1 MQNPAII
8 IGSPEMTVLIGPV
21 IAAAD
26 MLPPDPVLFA
36 FAAGGEAASLRIFA
50 RPAVPMLLEMAG
62 ADDTSLL
69 VVARAALIRLYGW
82 SHDALDGDGF
92 HLPHDLAA
100 ILLRVADRGRSGDA
114 LIAYRFAKSLE
125 LLCETVEA
133 LQSEQLVPLAGDGAL
148 NARDTRT
155 IVAARAMID
164 RQWHEKL
171 TLDGIARACG
181 INRAKL
187 TRGFRDLYGCT
198 ISEALA
204 ERRLAEARAKL
215 LTTDLPVSSIGY
227 ASGYLNNA
235 SFTRAFGRRFGL
247 SPTDF
252 RAMRRA
258 A

>member
-8 IGSPEMTVLIGPV
+8 VGSPELTMLIGPV
-21 IAAAD
+21 AVVAD
-26 MLPPDPVLFA
+26 QLPADPVVFA
-36 FAAGGEAASLRIFA
+36 FSLGGDGASLRIFT
-50 RPAVPMLLEMAG
+50 RPVVPMLIEMAG
-62 ADDTSLL
+62 ADEDTLL
-69 VVARAALIRLYGW
+69 VVARAALVRLYGW
-82 SHDALDGDGF
+82 TDLDQEGAAFHVSHE
-92 HLPHDLAA
+92 LAA
-100 ILLRVADRGRSGDA
+100 ILMRVADTGRSIDA

-125 LLCETVEA
+125 LLCETVAA
-133 LQSEQLVPLAGDGAL
+133 LQDGRLVPLAGDGL
-148 NARDTRT
+148 LSERDTRS

-171 TLDGIARACG
+171 TLDGIARTCG

-204 ERRLAEARAKL
+204 ERRLAEAQAKL

-247 SPTDF
+247 SPSDF

>member
-21 IAAAD
+21 AVSAD
-26 MLPPDPVLFA
+26 VLPPDPVLFA
-36 FAAGGEAASLRIFA
+36 YALGAEGATLRVFA

-69 VVARAALIRLYGW
+69 VVARRAVERLYGW
-82 SHDALDGDGF
+82 TAEGMDGDTF
-92 HLPHDLAA
+92 HVSHELAA
-100 ILLRVADRGRSGDA
+100 ILMRVADAGRSGDA
-114 LIAYRFAKSLE
+114 LITYRFAKSLE

-133 LQSEQLVPLAGDGAL
+133 LNAGSLVPFAGDGVL
-148 NARDTRT
+148 SERDTRA
-155 IVAARAMID
+155 IVAARGMVD
-164 RQWHEKL
+164 RQWSEKL
-171 TLDGIARACG
+171 TLDWIARACG

-204 ERRLAEARAKL
+204 ERRLAEAQAKL

-247 SPTDF
+247 SPSDF
-252 RAMRRA
+252 RAIRRA

>member
-1 MQNPAII
+1 MSSEGATLRVFADPA
-8 IGSPEMTVLIGPV
+8 L
-21 IAAAD
+21 
-26 MLPPDPVLFA
+26 
-36 FAAGGEAASLRIFA
+36 
-50 RPAVPMLLEMAG
+50 PMLLEMAG

-69 VVARAALIRLYGW
+69 VVARAALERLYGW
-82 SHDALDGDGF
+82 SGDALDGASF
-92 HLPHDLAA
+92 HVSHELAA
-100 ILLRVADRGRSGDA
+100 ILLRVADTGRSGDA
-114 LIAYRFAKSLE
+114 LVAYRFAKSLE

-133 LQSEQLVPLAGDGAL
+133 LQAGQLVPCAGDGIL
-148 NARDTRT
+148 NERDTRA

-164 RQWHEKL
+164 RQWSEKL

-204 ERRLAEARAKL
+204 ERRLDEAQAKL
-215 LTTDLPVSSIGY
+215 LTTNLPVSSIGY

-235 SFTRAFGRRFGL
+235 SFTRAFGRRYGL
-247 SPTDF
+247 SPSDF